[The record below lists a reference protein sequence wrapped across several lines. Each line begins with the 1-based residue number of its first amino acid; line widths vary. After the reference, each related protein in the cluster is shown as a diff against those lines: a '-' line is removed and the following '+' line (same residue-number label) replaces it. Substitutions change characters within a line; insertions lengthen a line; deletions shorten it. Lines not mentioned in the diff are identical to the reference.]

1 MRIAPLKL
9 CLSIFKI
16 ILMVI
21 TGLLLT
27 YSVFFSIAGTVLIY
41 KGYRLA
47 LTPIKKVLVL
57 KDSNPSE
64 SLFMSRYREQ
74 LSAQNLSDSLFQI
87 FIPLDSISPHLKK
100 AVIAAEDDG
109 FYTHPGIDLEAIA
122 QASEFNKSQGQF
134 KRGASTLTQQVAKN
148 FFLDGEKSFK
158 RKAKELGFALL
169 LEHYLGKDRILELYL
184 NYAQWGKNIFGCEA
198 ASQHYFKKSA
208 SALTKNEAARL
219 AAVLAMPSK
228 LTPFHKTNFMG
239 KRLAVI
245 ANNLYMHKQIDEQD
259 FFGLTGLPPPRKDTL
274 QLNNK
279 GKEKE
284 VSNENRVA
292 F

>member
-1 MRIAPLKL
+1 MRIDPLKL
-9 CLSIFKI
+9 CFRILKI
-16 ILMVI
+16 ILVTI
-21 TGLLLT
+21 TALLLT
-27 YSVFFSIAGTVLIY
+27 YSVVFSITGTILIY

-47 LTPIKKVLVL
+47 VAPIKKVQAL
-57 KDSNPSE
+57 KDSNPKE
-64 SLFMSRYREQ
+64 SLYMSRYRQE
-74 LSAQNLSDSLFQI
+74 LLAEGISDSLIQI
-87 FIPLDSISPHLKK
+87 FMPLDSISPHLKN

-122 QASEFNKSQGQF
+122 QASEFNKLQGQF
-134 KRGASTLTQQVAKN
+134 KHGASTLTQQVAKN
-148 FFLDGEKSFK
+148 FFLNGEKSFE
-158 RKAKELGFALL
+158 RKIKELGFAFL

-198 ASQHYFKKSA
+198 ASQYYFKKSA
-208 SALTKNEAARL
+208 SELNRNEAARL

-239 KRLAVI
+239 KRLSVI
-245 ANNLYMHKQIDEQD
+245 ANNLYMHKQIDEEG
-259 FFGLTGLPPPRKDTL
+259 FFGLTGSLPPHKDTL

-279 GKEKE
+279 EKEKL
-284 VSNENRVA
+284 VPIENRIS